1 MALPRPRIDYGFIYF
16 RSLRI
21 LSGLSCGVLELHTPS
36 TASQP
41 YPIGRLSGGRV
52 YANPATGFGLAFAA
66 FVQSA
71 ATAATIA
78 ICITY
83 CIDTYPDLSGE
94 TMITVIVIR
103 NTMGW
108 AITSYA

>member
-1 MALPRPRIDYGFIYF
+1 L
-16 RSLRI
+16 
-21 LSGLSCGVLELHTPS
+21 LENT
-36 TASQP
+36 TNVFA
-41 YPIGRLSGGRV
+41 
-52 YANPATGFGLAFAA
+52 GFGLAFAA
-66 FVQSA
+66 CVQSA

-83 CIDTYPDLSGE
+83 CVETYPELSGE

-108 AITSYA
+108 AMTGYA